1 MKNLERHFI
10 TGLIILIPIIVTIW
24 ILWKVSIFLEGIL
37 GNLFR
42 NYLPNFYAPG
52 LGVFSLILIIILVGA
67 VANNLLGKR
76 LLKFGE
82 GLLARIPFFNKI
94 YLSIKGVSDAVLK
107 KKAFNGVALIEFS
120 PGLQTLAFITSP
132 AQKEIQ
138 KESNEKLVSLFVP
151 TVPNITTGFYFLIP
165 EKDLKKLDLSV
176 EDALKLIL
184 SLGLT
189 ANQLKEQNKNIKE

>member
-1 MKNLERHFI
+1 
-10 TGLIILIPIIVTIW
+10 
-24 ILWKVSIFLEGIL
+24 
-37 GNLFR
+37 
-42 NYLPNFYAPG
+42 
-52 LGVFSLILIIILVGA
+52 
-67 VANNLLGKR
+67 
-76 LLKFGE
+76 
-82 GLLARIPFFNKI
+82 
-94 YLSIKGVSDAVLK
+94 LK